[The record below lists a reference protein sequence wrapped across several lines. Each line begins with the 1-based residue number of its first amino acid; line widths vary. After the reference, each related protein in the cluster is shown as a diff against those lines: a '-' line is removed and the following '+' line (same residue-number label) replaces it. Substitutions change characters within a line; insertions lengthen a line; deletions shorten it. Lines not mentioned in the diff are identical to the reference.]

1 MFAHSRSVAPSP
13 LGRPFPKPPGSRS
26 QNHRGDSHSPSV
38 PHRDGPG
45 QARSPGDGQAHA
57 WVCSDHPSSLPFCC
71 LHKRSVGGGT
81 QTPPEGP
88 SIATPRRTEQR
99 SQGDRGQPPGAP
111 RAEIWG
117 SQPSAQLTLGMAQ
130 TGPQEVLGSG
140 HPTLAQGSQHH
151 SWNHGTARGTSMA
164 PKTGPGSTGGQRPS
178 SMGGC
183 SPPRARSPPNTGTPH
198 PHPPPRSSQAGVM
211 LPRGCQAPKTNPVA
225 KPLEEQRA
233 GCLPLLPLQPGC

>member
-1 MFAHSRSVAPSP
+1 MFAHSQSVPPCLWDAPSP
-13 LGRPFPKPPGSRS
+13 NPPGAGARTT
-26 QNHRGDSHSPSV
+26 GVTATAPAGT
-38 PHRDGPG
+38 HRDGPG

-57 WVCSDHPSSLPFCC
+57 WVCSDHPSSLPFSCC

-81 QTPPEGP
+81 QISPEGP

-99 SQGDRGQPPGAP
+99 SQGDWGQPPGAP

-117 SQPSAQLTLGMAQ
+117 SQPSAQLMLGMAQ
-130 TGPQEVLGSG
+130 TGPREVLGSG

-151 SWNHGTARGTSMA
+151 SWNHGTARGTSTA

-183 SPPRARSPPNTGTPH
+183 SPLRGRSPSDTGTP
-198 PHPPPRSSQAGVM
+198 PLIFPPKAAGQ
-211 LPRGCQAPKTNPVA
+211 G
-225 KPLEEQRA
+225 
-233 GCLPLLPLQPGC
+233 